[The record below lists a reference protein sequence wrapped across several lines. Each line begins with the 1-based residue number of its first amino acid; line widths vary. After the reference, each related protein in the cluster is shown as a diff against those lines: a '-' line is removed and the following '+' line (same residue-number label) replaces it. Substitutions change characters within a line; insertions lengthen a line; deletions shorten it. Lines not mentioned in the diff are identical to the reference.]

1 VAATAAL
8 AVVAAEEEQLDAEL
22 AATRAAL
29 EGCREVERAS
39 ALMVV
44 RRRGG
49 SGTLVRGGGGG
60 GGGGCYLMRAPA
72 VPVPAPGK
80 QRCGDAASGRRRARP
95 DSCQRDCTAAG
106 VQPAA
111 ASSLSCATRRF
122 AAVPPFLQ
130 LPCQPASCLSA
141 AAAARGAIQHND
153 TLRYFT
159 SLRPEPEVS
168 QGEQAGDDESIIRAL
183 HSD

>member
-72 VPVPAPGK
+72 VAVPAPGK

-95 DSCQRDCTAAG
+95 DFCQRDCTAAG

-111 ASSLSCATRRF
+111 ASSLSCATRRC
-122 AAVPPFLQ
+122 AAVPPFLRVRVKIMGSQ
-130 LPCQPASCLSA
+130 KDENVFRGISATCYHERSDCLHPHPYSCHASQPAA
-141 AAAARGAIQHND
+141 
-153 TLRYFT
+153 
-159 SLRPEPEVS
+159 
-168 QGEQAGDDESIIRAL
+168 
-183 HSD
+183 